1 MYSRMNEE
9 KLAVLR
15 ERYAD
20 TENGILAKELGVS
33 IRTVARWGAALGLR
47 KSPDLIEK
55 IRYKAYLGWQYLR
68 LTGGNIGG
76 GAKKGGTSGSFG
88 QRKLTEEEERKRV
101 DAIRKT
107 AWEERKRVLRGESRK
122 TRWRMV
128 DYGKKKVDGKW
139 QKA

>member
-1 MYSRMNEE
+1 MNEE

-15 ERYAD
+15 ERYSD

-76 GAKKGGTSGSFG
+76 GAKKGGTPGSFG
-88 QRKLTEEEERKRV
+88 KRKLTEEEERKRV

-107 AWEERKRVLRGESRK
+107 AWEERKRVLRGETRK
-122 TRWRMV
+122 TRWKMV